1 MLITKVYIVV
11 ISATYVFSILL
22 PLGIYFVTGTM
33 EPILPVHL
41 PFVRSDTIFGYM
53 IHCIYNFKMAT
64 IAYLGISAADL
75 FFITITMHI
84 WPMVSILRKSVRR
97 LKQVTQE
104 IQHANDFETIH
115 NSTWLRAH
123 IRNILLMHREIYG

>member
-1 MLITKVYIVV
+1 
-11 ISATYVFSILL
+11 
-22 PLGIYFVTGTM
+22 M

-41 PFVRSDTIFGYM
+41 PLIRSDTLLGYI
-53 IHCIYNFKMAT
+53 IHSIYNFKMAT

-84 WPMVSILRKSVRR
+84 WPMVRILKKSVRG
-97 LKQVTQE
+97 LKEAIQE
-104 IQHANDFETIH
+104 LQLSHGFETIE

>member
-1 MLITKVYIVV
+1 MI
-11 ISATYVFSILL
+11 

-41 PFVRSDTIFGYM
+41 PFIGSDTILGYM

-75 FFITITMHI
+75 VFITITMHI
-84 WPMVSILRKSVRR
+84 WPMVSILKKSVRA
-97 LKQVTQE
+97 LKQATQE
-104 IQHANDFETIH
+104 LQLSNGFETIR